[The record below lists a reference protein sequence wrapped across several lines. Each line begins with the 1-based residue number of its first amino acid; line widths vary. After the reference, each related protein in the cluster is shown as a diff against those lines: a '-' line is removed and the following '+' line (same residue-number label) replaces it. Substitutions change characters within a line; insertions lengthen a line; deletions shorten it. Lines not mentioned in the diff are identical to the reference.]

1 MAVNSAGGTVQVVGN
16 LTTDLIL
23 RGLDGLPGWGQEVA
37 GSEHVSI
44 AAGQAAYLA
53 LGLVQLGRPTRV
65 LGIVGDDAPGTSI
78 RAALEAAGVDVGSV
92 STSQSRPTALTVALV
107 RRDGE
112 RAFVSDFACQQE
124 LDVAFVQRSCEALSN
139 VAAVCLVGLFNLP
152 SISPAQLVPAFARAR
167 SAGVLTVLDT
177 GWDPNGWARD
187 TVSGTLSLLVETDV
201 FLPNHQEAQALTG
214 LVDPRAA
221 AAALNRAGAGTVVV
235 KCGEHGA
242 VACSASENAAAPA
255 APVAATDAVGAG
267 DAFNAAFLFDH
278 LRGAHLGASLEFANA
293 AAGLYVSRDQSRH
306 PAEREVQAAMRAQAT
321 P

>member
-1 MAVNSAGGTVQVVGN
+1 M
-16 LTTDLIL
+16 
-23 RGLDGLPGWGQEVA
+23 
-37 GSEHVSI
+37 
-44 AAGQAAYLA
+44 
-53 LGLVQLGRPTRV
+53 
-65 LGIVGDDAPGTSI
+65 
-78 RAALEAAGVDVGSV
+78 
-92 STSQSRPTALTVALV
+92 
-107 RRDGE
+107 
-112 RAFVSDFACQQE
+112 
-124 LDVAFVQRSCEALSN
+124 
-139 VAAVCLVGLFNLP
+139 
-152 SISPAQLVPAFARAR
+152 
-167 SAGVLTVLDT
+167 LTVLDT